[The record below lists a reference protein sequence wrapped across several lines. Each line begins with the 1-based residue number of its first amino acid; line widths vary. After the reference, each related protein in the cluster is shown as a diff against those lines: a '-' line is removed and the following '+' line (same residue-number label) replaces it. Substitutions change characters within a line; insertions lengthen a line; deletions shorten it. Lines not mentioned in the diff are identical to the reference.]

1 MRSRLGLELVPGE
14 RTVVATHPHPLGLG
28 RPALAAWLTVLVYS
42 ALRRVLDLT
51 WRPTANPWTALHT
64 FVEWALLVA
73 ALLAAW
79 RFVLAPVWRWWRTRF
94 VLTTARLALVGPAA
108 ANGAVA
114 LPLHGLH
121 SVRVTRGATE
131 VGAAREGLDRGTVL
145 ADFGALG
152 GLKLAG
158 CPQPARFAQLVRE
171 SAAGPGNYSG
181 AGTLP
186 GPGHPGPHTA
196 QQGGPRGR

>member
-1 MRSRLGLELVPGE
+1 MRARHALELAPGE
-14 RTVVATHPHPLGLG
+14 ETVVATHPHPLGLV

-42 ALRRVLDLT
+42 ALSRVLELT

-64 FVEWALLVA
+64 FVEWVLLAA

-79 RFVLAPVWRWWRTRF
+79 RFVLAPAWRWLRTRF
-94 VLTTARLALVGPAA
+94 VLTTSRLALVGPAA

-114 LPLHGLH
+114 LPLQALH
-121 SVRVTRGATE
+121 CVRVTRGATE

-145 ADFGALG
+145 ADFGSLG

-158 CPQPARFAQLVRE
+158 CPQPARFVRLVRE
-171 SAAGPGNYSG
+171 AAAGRGN
-181 AGTLP
+181 
-186 GPGHPGPHTA
+186 
-196 QQGGPRGR
+196 

>member
-1 MRSRLGLELVPGE
+1 MRARHGLETAPGE
-14 RTVVATHPHPLGLG
+14 ETVVDTHPHPLVLV

-42 ALRRVLDLT
+42 ALSRVLDLT
-51 WRPTANPWTALHT
+51 WRPTENPWTALHT
-64 FVEWALLVA
+64 FVEWVLLVA

-79 RFVLAPVWRWWRTRF
+79 RFTLAPVWRWWRTRF
-94 VLTTARLALVGPAA
+94 VLTTAQLALVGPAA
-108 ANGAVA
+108 ANGAVS
-114 LPLHGLH
+114 LPLHALN

-131 VGAAREGLDRGTVL
+131 VGATREGLDRGTVL

-158 CPQPARFAQLVRE
+158 CPQPARFVQLVRE
-171 SAAGPGNYSG
+171 SAAGTGNYSG
-181 AGTLP
+181 AGTIP
-186 GPGHPGPHTA
+186 GSGRPGPHPA